1 MSKHKIKR
9 AGDKTRIRP
18 IVEGLE
24 LRELLSIAPAIS
36 LHESRA
42 AIVSQTSFEHGSAR
56 SDVRRPGFNSPFGPH
71 NLTPFP
77 QAIAYS
83 LAAAYPPGTA
93 QPTPHEVARQ
103 TLVSKFTGT
112 YIVGPPRFTN
122 QAYQV
127 LIKAQGMSNQSF
139 HEYLQMSF
147 FYPKD
152 PSSNQILGIADLIPK
167 NVDITGSFNIL
178 DLTGDPFQPTRPN
191 GLPTHFT
198 WTADPNSGGVYLFS
212 NQPGVGAGAGVLDIH
227 FMPGGPLRKRATGGG
242 RVAVVVQGVINTSGV
257 VSDIQVPSTH

>member
-1 MSKHKIKR
+1 MSKHIFQR
-9 AGDKTRIRP
+9 NRDKSRLRP
-18 IVEGLE
+18 VVEGLE
-24 LRELLSIAPAIS
+24 FRELLSIAAASS
-36 LHESRA
+36 LHDTRA
-42 AIVSQTSFEHGSAR
+42 AMIAHPSIDHGSER
-56 SDVRRPGFNSPFGPH
+56 SAVRKPAFISPFGPH

-83 LAAAYPPGTA
+83 LATAYPPGNP
-93 QPTPHEVARQ
+93 QPTPHEVVRQ

-127 LIKAQGMSNQSF
+127 VIKGQGMSNQSF

-147 FYPKD
+147 FFPKNPATD
-152 PSSNQILGIADLIPK
+152 PILGIADLIPK

-178 DLTGDPFQPTRPN
+178 DLSGDPNQPTRFH

-198 WTADPNSGGVYLFS
+198 WTADSNSGGVYLFS

-227 FMPGGPLRKRATGGG
+227 FMPGGSLRKRATGGG
-242 RVAVVVQGVINTSGV
+242 KVAVVVQGVINTSGV
-257 VSDIQVPSTH
+257 VSDIQVPSSH

>member
-1 MSKHKIKR
+1 MRKFKIQR
-9 AGDKTRIRP
+9 AGDKTRYRP
-18 IVEGLE
+18 VFEGLE
-24 LRELLSIAPAIS
+24 TRELLSIAPTIS
-36 LHESRA
+36 LHETRA
-42 AIVSQTSFEHGSAR
+42 AMIDNNSIDHGSAR
-56 SDVRRPGFNSPFGPH
+56 SESRRPALISPFGPH

-83 LAAAYPPGTA
+83 LATAYPPGTP
-93 QPTPHEVARQ
+93 QPTPHEVVRQ

-112 YIVGPPRFTN
+112 YIVGPPRFNN

-127 LIKAQGMSNQSF
+127 VIKGQGMSNQSF